1 MRKKEWD
8 GVIYE
13 LEDIRKKYE
22 DKYEELI
29 NETDMKCKRKEY
41 WKGGNMLHTGEYCP
55 SKTVDMICGNVSR
68 GKRVRK
74 EAKVGYTYFF
84 DDNDLL
90 IRADS
95 KDESYESIK
104 KMVEE
109 RGEEIFPCREFIFY
123 TSNEMHTVKFG
134 YGGGEN
140 EVEDVSK
147 CIYKDGY
154 LQEYILYINIL
165 DENKGTIEG
174 EQYIF
179 R

>member
-1 MRKKEWD
+1 MRKKELD

-29 NETDMKCKRKEY
+29 NKTDMKCKRKEY
-41 WKGGNMLHTGEYCP
+41 WKGGNMLHTGAYCP

-68 GKRVRK
+68 GKRV
-74 EAKVGYTYFF
+74 
-84 DDNDLL
+84 NDLL

-174 EQYIF
+174 ERYIF

>member
-1 MRKKEWD
+1 
-8 GVIYE
+8 
-13 LEDIRKKYE
+13 
-22 DKYEELI
+22 
-29 NETDMKCKRKEY
+29 
-41 WKGGNMLHTGEYCP
+41 MLHTGAYCP

-109 RGEEIFPCREFIFY
+109 RGEEIFPCREFIF
-123 TSNEMHTVKFG
+123 TQV
-134 YGGGEN
+134 
-140 EVEDVSK
+140 VK
-147 CIYKDGY
+147 CI
-154 LQEYILYINIL
+154 
-165 DENKGTIEG
+165 
-174 EQYIF
+174 

>member
-1 MRKKEWD
+1 MRKKELD

-41 WKGGNMLHTGEYCP
+41 WKGGNMLHTGAYCP
-55 SKTVDMICGNVSR
+55 SKTVDMIFGNVSR

-104 KMVEE
+104 KWWKKGVKKS
-109 RGEEIFPCREFIFY
+109 FPAGSLFF
-123 TSNEMHTVKFG
+123 TQVM
-134 YGGGEN
+134 
-140 EVEDVSK
+140 K
-147 CIYKDGY
+147 CI
-154 LQEYILYINIL
+154 
-165 DENKGTIEG
+165 
-174 EQYIF
+174 